1 MEGDTLMNIISPN
14 YYKRGNIEVTD
25 FILDQSM
32 SFLEGNIVKYLVRH
46 KEKSGINDLRKARW
60 YLDKLIEEQLKHGEE
75 NKLRRLT

>member
-1 MEGDTLMNIISPN
+1 MNIISPD
-14 YYKRGNIEVTD
+14 YYKKGNIEVTD

-32 SFLEGNIVKYLVRH
+32 SFLEGNVVKYLVRH
-46 KEKSGINDLRKARW
+46 KEKSGIDDLRKARW

>member
-1 MEGDTLMNIISPN
+1 MEGDTLMNIISPD
-14 YYKRGNIEVTD
+14 YYKKGKIEVTD

-46 KEKSGINDLRKARW
+46 KEKSGIDDLRKARW